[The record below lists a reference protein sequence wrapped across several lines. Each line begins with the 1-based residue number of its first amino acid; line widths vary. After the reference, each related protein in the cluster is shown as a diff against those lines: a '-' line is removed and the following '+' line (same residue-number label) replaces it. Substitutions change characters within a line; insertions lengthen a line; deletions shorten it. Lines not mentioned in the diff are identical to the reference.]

1 MQRAIVIGGGVI
13 GSSTALHL
21 RAGGMQ
27 VTLLDPADARL
38 AASWGNAGHIAIEQV
53 EPLASWATI
62 RSAPRRLFSAGGAL
76 GLPLNQI
83 DRWLPFA
90 LRMAKFSSADHV
102 TRGRAAL
109 RSLLAAAMPA
119 WRQLVTN
126 LGAPGMLV
134 ESGHIVVWESAATAA
149 AGLASWRSADIGTAR
164 LHECSDAELREVAD
178 LIKHPLSGGIRFE
191 NTAQIG
197 DLLEL
202 STLLQASLREHGVDV
217 VKGMARVIERSDAG
231 TAVLLED
238 GKKLC
243 ADIVLVT
250 AGARSRP
257 LLERFLDPIPL
268 IAERGYH
275 LQMPRHR
282 WPELPPVVFEDRSMI
297 VTRFASG
304 LRAASFVEF
313 GNVDAPPDPRKWQR
327 LRKHIAELGL
337 PCEPEPGRGAVEWM
351 GARPTL
357 PDYLPAIG
365 RVPDAPNILYAFGHQ
380 HLGLT
385 LAAVTAELV
394 GQLIWN
400 QLPAV
405 DLRPFDIARFAA
417 HGTAR

>member
-1 MQRAIVIGGGVI
+1 MQRAIVIGGGII
-13 GSSTALHL
+13 GLSAALRL
-21 RAGGMQ
+21 RTGGLQ
-27 VTLLDPADARL
+27 VTLVDAAGTRL

-53 EPLASWATI
+53 EPLASWSVI
-62 RSAPRRLFSAGGAL
+62 RSAPKRLFSAGGAL

-102 TRGRAAL
+102 VRGRAAL

-126 LGAPGMLV
+126 LGAPGVLL
-134 ESGHIVVWESAATAA
+134 ETGHTVVWESAATAT
-149 AGLASWRSADIGTAR
+149 AGLAYWRSADTGTAR
-164 LHECSDAELREVAD
+164 FHECSAAELREVAAV
-178 LIKHPLSGGIRFE
+178 IKQPLSGGIRFE
-191 NTAQIG
+191 NTAQIA
-197 DLLEL
+197 DLPEL
-202 STLLQASLREHGVDV
+202 NAQLQNALRAHGVEV
-217 VKGMARVIERSDAG
+217 VRRTARDIEPGDAG
-231 TAVLLED
+231 TSVVLDD
-238 GKKLC
+238 GQRLS

-250 AGARSRP
+250 AGARSGS
-257 LLERFLDPIPL
+257 LLQRFVSDIPL

-282 WPELPPVVFEDRSMI
+282 WPDLAPVAFEDRSMI

-313 GNVDAPPDPRKWQR
+313 GNVDAPPDPRKWDR
-327 LRKHIAELGL
+327 LRKHIADLGL
-337 PCEPEPGRGAVEWM
+337 PCESEAVEWM

-365 RVPDAPNILYAFGHQ
+365 RVADAPNILYAFGHQ

-385 LAAVTAELV
+385 LSALTAELV
-394 GQLIWN
+394 GQLISN
-400 QLPAV
+400 QPPAV
-405 DLRPFDIARFAA
+405 DLRPFDLARFS
-417 HGTAR
+417 